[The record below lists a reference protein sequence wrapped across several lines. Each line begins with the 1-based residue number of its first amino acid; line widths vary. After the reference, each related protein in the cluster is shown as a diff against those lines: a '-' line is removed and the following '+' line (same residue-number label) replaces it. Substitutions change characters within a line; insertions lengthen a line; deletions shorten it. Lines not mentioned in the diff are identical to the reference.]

1 MDIQAFI
8 KDYWHKIAVQDR
20 LGLAEMFTEDAII
33 RWHNTNEEF
42 TREEFIKANCDY
54 PGEWHGNVE
63 RIEIN
68 EDYILTISHV
78 WSADQS
84 FHVCSFFIFEGDQIC
99 KLDEY
104 WGDDGEAPQWRQQ
117 LKIGRKI
124 R

>member
-1 MDIQAFI
+1 MNIQAFI
-8 KDYWHKIAVQDR
+8 KDYWYKIAVQDR

-42 TREEFIKANCDY
+42 TREEFVKANCDY
-54 PGEWHGNVE
+54 PGDWHGNVE

-84 FHVCSFFIFEGDQIC
+84 FHVCSFFIFDDDRIF

-124 R
+124 Q

>member
-68 EDYILTISHV
+68 EDYILTISHFMYAL
-78 WSADQS
+78 SLS
-84 FHVCSFFIFEGDQIC
+84 
-99 KLDEY
+99 
-104 WGDDGEAPQWRQQ
+104 
-117 LKIGRKI
+117 LKVIKSVNWMNIGATMGKR
-124 R
+124 RSGVSSLRLAVRFVN